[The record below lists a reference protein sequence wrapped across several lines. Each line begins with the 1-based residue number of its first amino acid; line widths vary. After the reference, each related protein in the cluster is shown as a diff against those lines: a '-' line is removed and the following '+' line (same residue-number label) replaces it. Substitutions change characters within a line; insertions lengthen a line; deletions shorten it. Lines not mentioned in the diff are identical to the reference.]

1 MCMATCSLSA
11 STGLQATMIMVCV
24 LNHVFFSV
32 ADTKVAW
39 LLQVMLGILLLLQA
53 LTFDCAGLLPP
64 SQF

>member
-1 MCMATCSLSA
+1 MATCSLSA

-53 LTFDCAGLLPP
+53 
-64 SQF
+64 